1 MTSQTKIKVCKKFMI
16 NHCNKLMG
24 WTLKRKH
31 LQRKK

>member
-1 MTSQTKIKVCKKFMI
+1 MI